1 MVKIRDVSALA
12 GVSTATVSRAI
23 SQPDKVSEKTRERVM
38 KAIKELNYQPNNLAR
53 NLRTARSH
61 SILVIVPGLTNDFFS
76 SVLLGI
82 DEAAKD
88 SKYSILLADTRDE
101 EQLEDR
107 FFQMVQTRGADGI
120 IHLAPNPLRNQD
132 DRIKGVPIVYACG
145 CSKTPAPS
153 VRIDNISA
161 AETIVRHLAQSGH
174 TEIACIAGPKGNAHT
189 EDRLVGYHNELDR
202 HGFKFNSQ
210 YLEYG
215 DFRINSGV
223 SLTKKLLDLEKP
235 PTAIFCQNDEM
246 ALGAISAA
254 MERKLNVPDDLAVAG
269 FDDIHFSAHLFPSL
283 TTIAQPA
290 EQMGREAF
298 KALVAAIE
306 NPLAETEEVV
316 LPYKFIRRG
325 STQTSN

>member
-23 SQPDKVSEKTRERVM
+23 SQPDKVSEKTRKRVM
-38 KAIKELNYQPNNLAR
+38 KAIKELDYKPNNLAR

-82 DEAAKD
+82 DEAARD
-88 SKYSILLADTRDE
+88 SEYSILLADTRDE
-101 EQLEDR
+101 RQLEDR

-120 IHLAPNPLRNQD
+120 IHLAPNPSRKQD

-161 AETIVRHLAQSGH
+161 AETIVRHLAQCGH
-174 TEIACIAGPKGNAHT
+174 ERIACISGPKGNPHA
-189 EDRLVGYHNELDR
+189 EERLLGYQTALER
-202 HGFKFNSQ
+202 HGLKYDSKLVQ
-210 YLEYG
+210 HG
-215 DFRINSGV
+215 DFRINTGV
-223 SLTKKLLDLEKP
+223 SLTKKLLELRQP

-246 ALGAISAA
+246 AMGAVSAA
-254 MERKLNVPDDLAVAG
+254 TERKLNVPSDLAVAG

-298 KALVAAIE
+298 KALLKAIE
-306 NPLAETEEVV
+306 TPLADAEEVV
-316 LPYKFIRRG
+316 LPYRFIRRG
-325 STQTSN
+325 STDTRS